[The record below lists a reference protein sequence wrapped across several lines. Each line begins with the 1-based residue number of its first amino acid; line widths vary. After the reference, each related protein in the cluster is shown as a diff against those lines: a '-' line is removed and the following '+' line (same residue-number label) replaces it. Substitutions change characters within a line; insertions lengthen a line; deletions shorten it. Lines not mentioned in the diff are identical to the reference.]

1 MFKIAIFDVSIS
13 REWDTLASWM
23 CLFLENGSLDMR
35 SSRERKLLARRTCS
49 VLENGGYSQIFHFYG
64 KLMFCSAA
72 REITHLYK
80 TPANTSQALICI
92 RVREIR
98 RFL

>member
-1 MFKIAIFDVSIS
+1 MFKIATFDVPIS

-35 SSRERKLLARRTCS
+35 ISRERRLLSRRTCS
-49 VLENGGYSQIFHFYG
+49 ALAHGGYSQISHFYG
-64 KLMFCSAA
+64 ELMFCSAA
-72 REITHLYK
+72 REITHFYK
-80 TPANTSQALICI
+80 TPANTSQALICV